1 MPGFG
6 PTELL
11 SLRKTALRL
20 RIAQRRAHIQA
31 HCAAVAGPLR
41 QADLWLGRVRRLRFL
56 WPVLQALWLG
66 ARAGGADAARKPFTG
81 LRKLA
86 RWAPVALKLFRAAR
100 GAHATY
106 AARDE

>member
-6 PTELL
+6 QSDLL

-20 RIAQRRAHIQA
+20 RIAQRRAQ
-31 HCAAVAGPLR
+31 L
-41 QADLWLGRVRRLRFL
+41 QADLDEVAAPLYQADAWLGRVQRLRFL
-56 WPVLQALWLG
+56 WPVLQAVWLG
-66 ARAGGADAARKPFTG
+66 ARGGAAEAARKPFAG

-86 RWAPVALKLFRAAR
+86 RWAPVAMKIFRAAR
-100 GAHATY
+100 GAHTTY